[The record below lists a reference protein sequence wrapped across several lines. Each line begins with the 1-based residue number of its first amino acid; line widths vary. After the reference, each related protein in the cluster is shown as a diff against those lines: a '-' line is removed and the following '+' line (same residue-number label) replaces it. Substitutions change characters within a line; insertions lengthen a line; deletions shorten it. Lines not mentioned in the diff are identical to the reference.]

1 MTAQR
6 VAGLG
11 YVWRGA
17 WVATVD
23 ADDTGDMKEYGV
35 AGLEGME
42 LGSCM
47 IMRRIGGGAMGDVYL
62 AEQRELQRRVA
73 VKVIHGESGVGANR
87 TALAKAVDQF
97 TREARAVAAL
107 SHPHILP
114 IYEFGEQNNLHYL
127 VMEYVPS
134 GSLASVELYNL
145 PMSPTLV
152 AELMLQAG
160 SALQY
165 AHDHNIMHLDVK
177 PQNLLI
183 KMLPLGANGVTAQ
196 DVPVGSALVTSQG
209 QMRLSVL
216 LADFG
221 LARLTT
227 SVSAY
232 SSIAGTP
239 LYASPEQ
246 YAGAP
251 VPATDQYALAGVAF
265 LLLTGRSVFQGTLAE
280 LYHQHMSVA
289 PPLANTVN
297 PALSPAVGITLA
309 RALAKDPTQRFPT
322 VRDFAQALAIA
333 IHQGVAPASAPPAP
347 SLTPAASPIG
357 ADPVLVPTPS
367 VSGGGAPTG
376 APVAVGASSAP
387 LAAAVG
393 PAAPQAAPA
402 SAPLGAPV
410 NALAPSWR
418 EPDGALAPLPRERLE
433 LPPYWRIIAAC
444 LVFTLVVGVG
454 AGIIIAR
461 ANQPGAP
468 TLLPAVAAHV
478 QTTGVAVNANAT
490 VILTS
495 VAPFTVAPVANEQI
509 TTISLPLSSDAQG
522 ADATTTTISNLPQ
535 VASSFGA
542 SVGTPFSLNSTTV
555 ALPPTKRTPG
565 LGQGETGTSQV
576 MNTAVA
582 SDGTVVLEAVNG
594 VLLTHNTITQPP
606 DVRQRYS
613 LADFFQPML
622 ASGAQLGEPQLLYDQ
637 ALNRWILLVT
647 NVQTQNGLVTS
658 GAFDLAIS
666 STESISD
673 VWYLYQFSSQLPS
686 LSTCN
691 WAASPRLGLAGADLF
706 VSGVS
711 AACGDAGLK
720 RQPLGAEVWAL
731 PLQSFANGS
740 PVEIT
745 LLSGFANA
753 QGQRALNL
761 TPTVEGPSDTTEWL
775 LSDDADP
782 TNATAISNHLA
793 LWAIQGVAS
802 ASGALT
808 VLSGRLSLPFTYA
821 NPAPAQQPGTQKLL
835 DTGDARITQALWRQ
849 GHLYAALGTGVNW
862 AGDSATRAAALWF
875 EITPTAYAQGATHGV
890 AAQFNQ
896 VSLVGAPT
904 LAIFYPLLVVDARG
918 NVGLFAQ
925 LSSANTP
932 ISMVYAPHYAQ
943 SAPAALGRPDKVAV
957 ISQGQDAFVGLH
969 WGDETGGCMTSLSS
983 ASDTGLAW
991 IAIPSEN
998 PVKTASGATVLTWH
1012 TNLWQV
1018 QL

>member
-1 MTAQR
+1 
-6 VAGLG
+6 
-11 YVWRGA
+11 
-17 WVATVD
+17 
-23 ADDTGDMKEYGV
+23 V
-35 AGLEGME
+35 AGLEGMQ
-42 LGSCM
+42 LGSCV

-73 VKVIHGESGVGANR
+73 VKVIHGESGVGVNR
-87 TALAKAVDQF
+87 EALAKAIDQF

-127 VMEYVPS
+127 VMEYVAS

-145 PMSPTLV
+145 PMSPSLV

-165 AHDHNIMHLDVK
+165 AHDHQIMHLDVK

-183 KMLPLGANGVTAQ
+183 KMLPLGANGVVAQ
-196 DVPVGSALVTSQG
+196 DVPADGTLVTSQG

-227 SVSAY
+227 WVSAH

-289 PPLANTVN
+289 PPLANDVN
-297 PALSPAVGITLA
+297 PALAPAVGVVLA

-333 IHQGVAPASAPPAP
+333 IHQGVAPAWAAPTLGATPGVTPVGDDPAHAP
-347 SLTPAASPIG
+347 NLMT
-357 ADPVLVPTPS
+357 LPTP
-367 VSGGGAPTG
+367 TG
-376 APVAVGASSAP
+376 IS
-387 LAAAVG
+387 
-393 PAAPQAAPA
+393 PAAPTAPPVMGVALAPAEIAGGVGSPAVSAGAAGSAMSTAAAPTTPGPQTPQAASA
-402 SAPLGAPV
+402 SVPLGAPTS
-410 NALAPSWR
+410 APISAWR

-433 LPPYWRIIAAC
+433 LPPYWRIVAAC
-444 LVFTLVVGVG
+444 LVFALVVGVG
-454 AGIIIAR
+454 AGIIITR
-461 ANQPGAP
+461 AHQPTAP

-478 QTTGVAVNANAT
+478 QTTGVAINANAT
-490 VILTS
+490 AILSNVPQLTNS
-495 VAPFTVAPVANEQI
+495 PVANEQI
-509 TTISLPLSSDAQG
+509 TTISLPLPGDASG
-522 ADATTTTISNLPQ
+522 ASIETNSNLPQ
-535 VASSFGA
+535 FATSFGA
-542 SVGTPFSLNSTTV
+542 TVGTLFNLNSTTA
-555 ALPPTKRTPG
+555 ALPLSKRAPG
-565 LGQGETGTSQV
+565 IREGETGASQV
-576 MNTAVA
+576 VNTTVA
-582 SDGTVVLEAVNG
+582 SNGPVVLEAVDG
-594 VLLTHNTITQPP
+594 VLLTHNTVTQSP
-606 DVRQRYS
+606 DVQHVYS
-613 LADFFQPML
+613 LAAFFKPVL
-622 ASGAQLGEPQLLYDQ
+622 ASGSLLGEPQLLYDQ
-637 ALNRWILLVT
+637 AINRWILLVT
-647 NVQTQNGLVTS
+647 NVQMRNGQVTS
-658 GAFDLAIS
+658 SAFDLAIS
-666 STESISD
+666 STESLSD
-673 VWYLYQFSSQLPS
+673 VWYLYQFSSQAPS

-711 AACGDAGLK
+711 FVCGDPGLK

-731 PLQSFANGS
+731 PLQTFANGS

-745 LLSGFANA
+745 LLSGFTNA

-761 TPTVEGPSDTTEWL
+761 TPAIEGPGDTTEWL

-782 TNATAISNHLA
+782 TNPTAVSNHVA
-793 LWAIQGVAS
+793 LWTIQGA
-802 ASGALT
+802 ANAGGALT
-808 VLSGRLSLPFTYA
+808 ALGGQLTLPFTYA
-821 NPAPAQQPGTQKLL
+821 NPGPAQQPDTQKLL
-835 DTGDARITQALWRQ
+835 DTGDARITQVIWRQ
-849 GHLYAALGTGVNW
+849 GHLYAALATGVNW
-862 AGDSATRAAALWF
+862 AGDSATRSAAAWF
-875 EITPTAYAQGATHGV
+875 EITPTAYAHGIG
-890 AAQFNQ
+890 AQFNQ
-896 VSLVGAPT
+896 VSLVGAPN
-904 LAIFYPLLVVDARG
+904 LSIFYPLLVVDARG

-925 LSSANTP
+925 LSSATTA
-932 ISMVYAPHYAQ
+932 ISMIFAPHYAQ
-943 SAPAALGRPDKVAV
+943 SAPAALGRPDKVAI
-957 ISQGQDAFVGLH
+957 ISQGRNPFTGNH
-969 WGDETGGCMTSLSS
+969 WGDETGGCMTTLSS
-983 ASDTGLAW
+983 ASNTGLAW
-991 IAIPSEN
+991 IAIPSEDS
-998 PVKTASGATVLTWH
+998 VKSASGGAVISWH